1 MQKIITNLWFDGRIE
16 EALELY
22 TSLLPG
28 SCVTHILRYGESA
41 GELAGEILTADF
53 ELAGQSFT
61 IINGNSFCEHS
72 AAMSLMVLCDDQ
84 AEIDRLWDGL
94 ISGGGAPSR
103 CGWLTDR
110 FGVSW
115 QVTPRRLME
124 MMHSDDA
131 AAVERVMAAFMP
143 MDKLDVATLERAFRD
158 EQESAS
164 LE

>member
-1 MQKIITNLWFDGRIE
+1 MQKIVTNLWFDGRVE

-22 TSLLPG
+22 TSLLPD
-28 SCVTHILRYGESA
+28 SRVTHIRRYGASA
-41 GELAGEILTADF
+41 GALAGEILAADF
-53 ELAGQSFT
+53 ELAGQTFT

-72 AAMSLMVLCDDQ
+72 AAMSLMVLCEDQ
-84 AEIDRLWDGL
+84 AEVDRLWDGL

-124 MMHSDDA
+124 MVKSDDD
-131 AAVERVMAAFMP
+131 AAVERVVAAFMP
-143 MDKLDVATLERAFRD
+143 MDKLDIATLEQAFRN
-158 EQESAS
+158 E
-164 LE
+164 

>member
-1 MQKIITNLWFDGRIE
+1 MQKIVTNLWFDGRIE

-22 TSLLPG
+22 TSLLPD
-28 SCVTHILRYGESA
+28 SRVTHIRRYGESGM
-41 GELAGEILTADF
+41 GESSDILTADF
-53 ELAGQSFT
+53 ELAGQVFT

-84 AEIDRLWDGL
+84 EEVDRLWDGL

-115 QVTPRRLME
+115 QITPIRLME
-124 MMHSDDA
+124 MMKSDDA
-131 AAVERVMAAFMP
+131 AAVERVMAAFLP
-143 MDKLDVATLERAFRD
+143 MDKLDIAELERAFRD
-158 EQESAS
+158 E
-164 LE
+164 